1 VYKSQSDER
10 YWEML
15 GATRKLLDAADAVLY
30 GIGYEDMTEAQQGLQ
45 RAIDGLERLG
55 ITGKVRT

>member
-1 VYKSQSDER
+1 
-10 YWEML
+10 ML